1 MESWESFQ
9 SRKRETDLDIWHD
22 TYKEWNF
29 KLIIPRWLRNRTF
42 LWKNFEEA
50 EINLH
55 LSRNYAI
62 IKDSDNI
69 LDLSSRE
76 SLANKNE
83 LIDNKF
89 YEILESNSY
98 IINPRQSMLI
108 EVLIP
113 IESGLVNF
121 NNEIRQICRYSNMY
135 PLADINYF
143 DLPYGQCYIIRLKER
158 INLPKNIMAITKPR
172 SSLIRNGV
180 YIQSAIWD
188 AGYHGRGHIMLIVEN
203 PYGIKLTYDARIC
216 QMIFIK
222 LNKESLGYSGIF
234 QEE

>member
-1 MESWESFQ
+1 MILT
-9 SRKRETDLDIWHD
+9 KRNIIELMKNDPPLIENMKDL
-22 TYKEWNF
+22 
-29 KLIIPRWLRNRTF
+29 
-42 LWKNFEEA
+42 
-50 EINLH
+50 EIQIQENGV
-55 LSRNYAI
+55 
-62 IKDSDNI
+62 
-69 LDLSSRE
+69 DLT
-76 SLANKNE
+76 
-83 LIDNKF
+83 IG
-89 YEILESNSY
+89 
-98 IINPRQSMLI
+98 

-135 PLADINYF
+135 PLAGVEKEKDINYF